1 MATICALQRSAAWFF
16 DGRDAFQVLGTEF
29 YGSNKKSDWPIYI
42 RRRNLFDLTINAFA
56 VFADVTKI
64 HTFGLP
70 LAFTISITKAIDGRR
85 AKVAGE
91 RDQSRKRAVDTNPH
105 RHSEILCAV
114 FAG

>member
-29 YGSNKKSDWPIYI
+29 YGSNKNQIDRYTSAVEIYSI
-42 RRRNLFDLTINAFA
+42 LTINAFA

-91 RDQSRKRAVDTNPH
+91 RDQSRKPAVDTNPH